1 MASPLNRVQ
10 STAFLGP
17 GTPGLTLVGTP
28 LANAPSTS
36 STMPSNVKLYNNE
49 NTFIYQE
56 TLKFESELQKLT
68 ESIQHYQPN
77 PDAASNLVNIVDN
90 LNNELNQLELL
101 HDLKSNQMLKQS
113 IENTQLNENLR
124 GILVTLNEC
133 RKELN
138 DLPKLPIEEEV
149 RLSQADPSKL
159 AEDDQ
164 PKSNQAN
171 MKDMKQLLS
180 YAMKLSKFS
189 KIPRTFDGFLMPNNF
204 VWPGDDNMRR
214 GVLAMASMMPDK
226 IIANENGADEESE
239 TISKSDK
246 VDEDVDMKDDEEDSD
261 DDLFIDSEMSKT
273 HSAPIPRQQIPAAVP
288 EKKDHASIMADLD
301 LFDDSDDDMA

>member
-1 MASPLNRVQ
+1 
-10 STAFLGP
+10 
-17 GTPGLTLVGTP
+17 
-28 LANAPSTS
+28 
-36 STMPSNVKLYNNE
+36 
-49 NTFIYQE
+49 
-56 TLKFESELQKLT
+56 
-68 ESIQHYQPN
+68 
-77 PDAASNLVNIVDN
+77 
-90 LNNELNQLELL
+90 
-101 HDLKSNQMLKQS
+101 MLKQS

-138 DLPKLPIEEEV
+138 ELPKLPIEEEV
-149 RLSQADPSKL
+149 TLTQTDPSKL
-159 AEDDQ
+159 AEDEQ
-164 PKSNQAN
+164 SKANQAN
-171 MKDMKQLLS
+171 MKDIKQLLS

-226 IIANENGADEESE
+226 IIANENGADDKAG
-239 TISKSDK
+239 TKSKGDK
-246 VDEDVDMKDDEEDSD
+246 VDEDVDMKDDDEDSD
-261 DDLFIDSEMSKT
+261 DDLFNDSELSKAP
-273 HSAPIPRQQIPAAVP
+273 SAPVPGQQIPAPVP